1 MRDEHGRRETRTE
14 KENREIAIEIE
25 CEDRGEDAIECES
38 EHGDIIGECEW
49 IDIDIYERVF
59 PSCQT
64 TG

>member
-38 EHGDIIGECEW
+38 EHGDIIGERE
-49 IDIDIYERVF
+49 
-59 PSCQT
+59 
-64 TG
+64 